1 MTEQTQC
8 RTRTTARPARRS
20 LGEGVRSSAELAI
33 AIFMCVLLSACA
45 GTDPYKRLEPAPTSD
60 AATSAHGAFNRR
72 WPTQFK
78 AVQTVTIDFRIT
90 TRTLVGYLIV
100 QGHDRFRLQ
109 GMTEQGI
116 KLFDI
121 VGDGDQSHVL
131 FAAEEFDP
139 RVIENIARDIR
150 RVFLLES
157 LDVGSGV
164 RYRTTLGE
172 TGDVL
177 VALPARVM
185 SEGDNGATVE
195 FSGPQGQLRSHIVG
209 KPPRVD
215 WYDFRRDDRSLFRV
229 DHYEW
234 QDLEGV
240 FVPTTMVLRERGVQ
254 SDGPPYK
261 LTVKLTE
268 LTVRDEPW
276 PDSVFEAGD

>member
-1 MTEQTQC
+1 MTEQVQRC
-8 RTRTTARPARRS
+8 TRTM
-20 LGEGVRSSAELAI
+20 GFAI
-33 AIFMCVLLSACA
+33 VSVLSVLLSACA
-45 GTDPYKRLEPAPTSD
+45 ETDPYKRLEPAPTSD
-60 AATSAHGAFNRR
+60 AAANAHGAFNRR
-72 WPTQFK
+72 WPAQFK
-78 AVQTVTIDFRIT
+78 AVQTVTIDFRVT

-116 KLFDI
+116 KLFEI
-121 VGDGDQSHVL
+121 VGDGDRGHVL

-139 RVIENIARDIR
+139 RVLENIARDIR

-157 LDVGSGV
+157 RDVGSGV

-177 VALPARVM
+177 VAMPARVM
-185 SEGDNGATVE
+185 SQGESGATAE
-195 FSGPQGQLRSHIVG
+195 ISGPQGQLRSRIVG
-209 KPPRVD
+209 KPPRID
-215 WYDFRRDDRSLFRV
+215 WYSFRRDDRDLYRV

-234 QDLEGV
+234 QDMGGV
-240 FVPTTMVLRERGVQ
+240 FVPTTIVLREPGVQ

-261 LTVKLTE
+261 LTIKLTE